1 MALSHWQTR
10 VLKSPGPLPS
20 LWIRKADLE
29 VMLHLIVL
37 KGCHR
42 GLWNE
47 QRLVIL
53 RSPDRLRLY
62 SRLEVPRHVWVDLY
76 LRCPRDRL
84 QRPFKEGPRN
94 KPRLVDRV
102 AGTST
107 QPVPSTSFQLRD
119 PPSRTP
125 EAMVIGVSER
135 PLSTESESDSS
146 RVSSGEEEL
155 RAACRPL
162 GGGSCRVR
170 ANGTAAGLKR
180 KTEAGPTT
188 PQSKKEK
195 EGPQAG
201 ETFCQAE
208 RDNRFGVVLVEGHPY
223 TVLKKAQ

>member
-42 GLWNE
+42 GLWDE

-107 QPVPSTSFQLRD
+107 QPVPSTSLQLRD

-195 EGPQAG
+195 EGPK
-201 ETFCQAE
+201 
-208 RDNRFGVVLVEGHPY
+208 LVKLFAKLRG
-223 TVLKKAQ
+223 TTSLGWCLLKATHILCLRTRS